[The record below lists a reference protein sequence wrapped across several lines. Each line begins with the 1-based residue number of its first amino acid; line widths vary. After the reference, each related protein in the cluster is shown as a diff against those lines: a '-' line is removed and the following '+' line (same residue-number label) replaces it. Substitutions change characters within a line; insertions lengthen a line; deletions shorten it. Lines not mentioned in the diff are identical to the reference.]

1 MQAESLK
8 QLLRRVPRSSSR
20 TACFILNCI
29 IGLIVPVLAILTG
42 HIFQVLLGSVDQ
54 PLTARLPNLSAYLD
68 GYSPLLKVSILLIV
82 ILGAIVVVE
91 LLLYF
96 TYRLSQTAA
105 VDFEVAL
112 FRQFREHSHRLARVR
127 TLSAQETELIDCLNY
142 HLPRVRAVLAR
153 FWQAIPRHYVQ
164 FVACLICAC
173 MIQLQFAMLAIIATA
188 LLVVT
193 YQFFDRIR
201 RTKLPVVRENAA
213 FHREGLVNLALRGP
227 ILEAVHN
234 QQDIQRRYDHQLA
247 LYRRDAVRS
256 LASSAWKT
264 PVVALFLSGL
274 ACLLMFVMAVQLLQ
288 QTLQLPSAIAFMFC
302 LAAAVFSARRLM
314 QVRRDSR
321 QVATAVEEL
330 NKFLSIVV
338 SQPENEHAVDLPRI
352 SRSAVLEHVILQ
364 DSRGRKLLEDVSV
377 TFEPGA
383 LIGIVSNQP
392 LEARALVEMLL
403 GFGQPSSG
411 RMLIDGKTLTDLKPA
426 TLTKAAHWVA
436 ADGSVLTG
444 TVMENLAAGSQS
456 VQTAVQQLQLADLLG
471 RLPEGINTVI
481 TNDDDRLKA
490 DEAFRLGLARSFFS
504 SASMVVIE
512 EPDVSVDV
520 SIESKTL
527 QAIDAL
533 VRSDRFTLV
542 LPKRLATLRHCSKL
556 IFVHQHRVL
565 DVGSHAELLQRNDLY
580 RHLSYMR
587 FNPFGQQ

>member
-20 TACFILNCI
+20 TACFVLNCI
-29 IGLIVPVLAILTG
+29 IGLIVPILAVLTG

-54 PLTARLPNLSAYLD
+54 PLTARLPNLSAFVE
-68 GYSPLLKVSILLIV
+68 GYSPLLKISVLLAV
-82 ILGAIVVVE
+82 ILAAVVVVE
-91 LLLYF
+91 LLLYM

-105 VDFEVAL
+105 VEFEVAL

-153 FWQAIPRHYVQ
+153 LWQAIPRHYVQ
-164 FVACLICAC
+164 FLACVICAC
-173 MIQLQFAMLAIIATA
+173 LIQLQFALLAIIATA

-213 FHREGLVNLALRGP
+213 FHRDGLVNLAIRGP
-227 ILEAVHN
+227 ILEAVHD
-234 QQDIQRRYDHQLA
+234 QQDIQRRYDQQLN
-247 LYRRDAVRS
+247 LYRRDAIRS
-256 LASSAWKT
+256 LTSSAWKT
-264 PVVALFLSGL
+264 PVVALFLGGL

-288 QTLQLPSAIAFMFC
+288 QTLQLPSAIAFLFC
-302 LAAAVFSARRLM
+302 LAAAVFSARRIM

-321 QVATAVEEL
+321 QVTTAIEEL
-330 NKFLSIVV
+330 NRFLSNVV
-338 SQPENEHAVDLPRI
+338 SQPENEHAVELPRI

-411 RMLIDGKTLTDLKPA
+411 RMLIDGHTLTDLKPA

-436 ADGSVLTG
+436 ADGSLLTG
-444 TVMENLAAGSQS
+444 TVLENLAAGGQNIQS
-456 VQTAVQQLQLADLLG
+456 VLQQLQLDDLLS
-471 RLPEGINTVI
+471 RLPEGLNTVI
-481 TNDDDRLKA
+481 TSDDDRLKA
-490 DEAFRLGLARSFFS
+490 DEAFRLGLARGSFS
-504 SASMVVIE
+504 PASLIVIE
-512 EPDVSVDV
+512 EPDVMVEGSV
-520 SIESKTL
+520 EAKTL
-527 QAIDAL
+527 QAIQSL

-542 LPKRLATLRHCSKL
+542 LPKRLGTLRHCGKL

-565 DVGSHAELLQRNDLY
+565 DVGSHAELIQRNDLY

-587 FNPFGQQ
+587 FNPFGQ

>member
-20 TACFILNCI
+20 TACFVLNCV
-29 IGLIVPVLAILTG
+29 IGLIVPILAVLTG

-54 PLTARLPNLSAYLD
+54 PLTARLPNLSVFVE
-68 GYSPLLKVSILLIV
+68 GYSPLLKISVLLAV
-82 ILGAIVVVE
+82 ILAAVVVVE
-91 LLLYF
+91 LLLYM

-164 FVACLICAC
+164 FLACVICAC
-173 MIQLQFAMLAIIATA
+173 LIQLQFALLAIIATA

-213 FHREGLVNLALRGP
+213 FHRDGLVNLAIRGP
-227 ILEAVHN
+227 ILEAVHD
-234 QQDIQRRYDHQLA
+234 QQDIQRRYDQQLS

-256 LASSAWKT
+256 LTSSAWKT
-264 PVVALFLSGL
+264 PVVALFLGGL

-288 QTLQLPSAIAFMFC
+288 QTLQLPSAIAFLFC
-302 LAAAVFSARRLM
+302 LAAAVFSARRIM

-321 QVATAVEEL
+321 QVTTAIEEL
-330 NKFLSIVV
+330 NRFLSNVV
-338 SQPENEHAVDLPRI
+338 SKPENEHAVELPRI

-377 TFEPGA
+377 TFEPGT

-411 RMLIDGKTLTDLKPA
+411 RMLIDGHTLTDLKPA

-436 ADGSVLTG
+436 ADGSLLTG
-444 TVMENLAAGSQS
+444 TVLENLAAGGQN
-456 VQTAVQQLQLADLLG
+456 VQAAVQQLQIADLLG
-471 RLPEGINTVI
+471 RLPEGLNTVI
-481 TNDDDRLKA
+481 TSDDDRLKA
-490 DEAFRLGLARSFFS
+490 DEAFRLGLARSSFS
-504 SASMVVIE
+504 PASLIVIE
-512 EPDVSVDV
+512 EPDVAVEGSV
-520 SIESKTL
+520 EAKTL
-527 QAIDAL
+527 QAIQSL

-542 LPKRLATLRHCSKL
+542 LPKRLGTLRHCGKL
-556 IFVHQHRVL
+556 IFVHQHKVL
-565 DVGSHAELLQRNDLY
+565 DVGSHAELIQRNDLY

-587 FNPFGQQ
+587 FNPFGQ